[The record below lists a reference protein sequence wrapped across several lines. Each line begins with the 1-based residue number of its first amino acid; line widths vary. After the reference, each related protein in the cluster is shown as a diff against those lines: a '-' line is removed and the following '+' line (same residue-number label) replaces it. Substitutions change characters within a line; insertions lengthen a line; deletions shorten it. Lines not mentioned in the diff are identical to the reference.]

1 MSNRGAVI
9 TWSIANAAA
18 IALMRKNLKVIG
30 DIDLDSSYWA
40 QSLFRRIGFSRRRK
54 TSADSSYWAQSL
66 FRRIGFSRRRKTS
79 AKLIYQNPLEIER
92 FSHDL

>member
-1 MSNRGAVI
+1 MSNWGAVI

-54 TSADSSYWAQSL
+54 TSA
-66 FRRIGFSRRRKTS
+66 
-79 AKLIYQNPLEIER
+79 KLIYQNPLEIER